1 MSGQPRAQTEP
12 LAQRIRLGMPQLC
25 GQGLSEHWLL
35 KTAGDL
41 HWQALAATHGCRP
54 SALQD
59 AQGRRVYAAFTLV
72 HLRSARL
79 REVDEDQTL
88 DLRIA
93 HQPLGRSRHFSQQ
106 WAQGPQGEVAQL
118 SLLTAAVVRERAGDN
133 HTVARVPLPTGPMA
147 ADAALATAAQAAD
160 ASVRA
165 VRAQGWRERF
175 ALPTQAPL
183 AELPALPELADWAVT
198 PCPYND
204 FNGAGLLYFASFQ
217 ALADRAHGHWGLHA
231 TERAAQGVV
240 RERQMVF
247 HGNVNPG
254 EALRFRLRALRH
266 TGLGHW
272 SWTQVQRQ
280 SDGRCVADLATLRV

>member
-1 MSGQPRAQTEP
+1 MSGQPRAQAEP

-72 HLRSARL
+72 HLRGARL

-147 ADAALATAAQAAD
+147 ADPPWPAPRRRPMPACARCGPRAGGS
-160 ASVRA
+160 ASHCR
-165 VRAQGWRERF
+165 RRPLWPSCPRCPNW
-175 ALPTQAPL
+175 PTGP
-183 AELPALPELADWAVT
+183 
-198 PCPYND
+198 
-204 FNGAGLLYFASFQ
+204 
-217 ALADRAHGHWGLHA
+217 
-231 TERAAQGVV
+231 
-240 RERQMVF
+240 
-247 HGNVNPG
+247 
-254 EALRFRLRALRH
+254 
-266 TGLGHW
+266 
-272 SWTQVQRQ
+272 
-280 SDGRCVADLATLRV
+280 